1 MWRRMYPPPIDRD
14 AAVRRPYSGEA
25 APGVIGK
32 EFLER
37 LGFNI
42 ALGTGRG
49 YGQVGLG
56 IGNPPSPPLYRRGA
70 AATGGD
76 TSQTERVATTASA
89 VSAPTAT
96 TAKYS
101 GMRSMRTSQ
110 VLDTF
115 RVLNKK

>member
-1 MWRRMYPPPIDRD
+1 MYPPPIDRD

-42 ALGTGRG
+42 GLGTGRG

-56 IGNPPSPPLYRRGA
+56 IGNPPPPLC
-70 AATGGD
+70 TGEVQLPRED
-76 TSQTERVATTASA
+76 TSHVGGVRKRSRIATETERESRDNC
-89 VSAPTAT
+89 VS
-96 TAKYS
+96 S
-101 GMRSMRTSQ
+101 FRSYCYYC
-110 VLDTF
+110 
-115 RVLNKK
+115 

>member
-1 MWRRMYPPPIDRD
+1 MYPPPIDRD

-56 IGNPPSPPLYRRGA
+56 IGNPPLPPSVPARCSCHGRGH
-70 AATGGD
+70 
-76 TSQTERVATTASA
+76 VANRESRDNC
-89 VSAPTAT
+89 VSF
-96 TAKYS
+96 
-101 GMRSMRTSQ
+101 RSYCYYC
-110 VLDTF
+110 
-115 RVLNKK
+115 

>member
-1 MWRRMYPPPIDRD
+1 MYPPPIDRD

-56 IGNPPSPPLYRRGA
+56 IGTSPPLYRRGA

-76 TSQTERVATTASA
+76 TSHVGGVRKRSRIATETERESRDNC
-89 VSAPTAT
+89 VS
-96 TAKYS
+96 S
-101 GMRSMRTSQ
+101 FRSYCYYC
-110 VLDTF
+110 
-115 RVLNKK
+115 